1 MYWSNFVGAGS
12 SRHFPF
18 RLISLNHAYPALS
31 RTAEVYPMAK
41 QKLTKSTVESLAA
54 SDQDCVIWDTALP
67 GFGIRV
73 KPSNVKSYIV
83 QYRNRKTGA
92 SRRKTIGQHGP
103 LLTFHKAKER
113 ARIILADALK
123 GNDPVADDREVRDA
137 PTMRELAAD
146 YLEQHAIP
154 KKRPRS
160 VKNDRSMIDRII
172 LPRLGSKKV
181 AAVQSRDIQSL
192 HVAMKKTPYQ
202 ANRLLALL
210 SKMLSLAAKWGWRSD
225 NPVKG
230 IERFQEQR
238 RERWLS
244 DHELSELLAV
254 LMAHPNQR
262 AANAVRL
269 QIMTGARLG
278 EVLKARWSDIDLNRG
293 VWTKP
298 SHHTKQKRTE
308 HIPLSGPTLSLLTE
322 MREKADPIE
331 ANLFPGNASGR
342 PLQDIKKF
350 WKVVTAQ
357 AGIADYRLHDNRHT
371 HASHLVSS
379 GLSLEIVGRLLGH
392 TNPTTTKRYAHIA
405 DSPLRAATERFGAK
419 LDALH
424 KRQEAEIIPIKSRR

>member
-1 MYWSNFVGAGS
+1 
-12 SRHFPF
+12 
-18 RLISLNHAYPALS
+18 
-31 RTAEVYPMAK
+31 MAK
-41 QKLTKSTVESLAA
+41 QKLTKSVVESLTCG
-54 SDQDCVIWDTALP
+54 SEEFVIWDSALP

-73 KPSNVKSYIV
+73 KPSNVKSYVV

-113 ARIILADALK
+113 ARIVLADALK
-123 GNDPVADDREVRDA
+123 GNDPVADDRTVRDA
-137 PTMRELAAD
+137 PTMRQLAAD
-146 YLEQHAIP
+146 YLEQHAVP

-181 AAVQSRDIQSL
+181 AAIQSRDVHSL
-192 HVAMKKTPYQ
+192 HVSMKQTPYQ

-210 SKMLSLAAKWGWRSD
+210 SKMLSLAVKWGWRSD
-225 NPVKG
+225 NPVRG
-230 IERFQEQR
+230 IERFQEAR

-244 DHELSELLAV
+244 DGELSQLLSV
-254 LMAHPNQR
+254 LVAHPNQR

-269 QIMTGARLG
+269 QLLTGARLG
-278 EVLKARWSDIDLNRG
+278 EVLKARWSDFDLERR

-308 HIPLSGPTLSLLTE
+308 HVPLSGPTLTLLTD
-322 MREKADPIE
+322 MRAKAEPQE
-331 ANLFPGNASGR
+331 ANLLPGNAPGR

-357 AGIADYRLHDNRHT
+357 AGIANYRLHDNRHT

-419 LDALH
+419 LDALQASPSLPSAKTRSH
-424 KRQEAEIIPIKSRR
+424 DL

>member
-1 MYWSNFVGAGS
+1 
-12 SRHFPF
+12 
-18 RLISLNHAYPALS
+18 
-31 RTAEVYPMAK
+31 MAK
-41 QKLTKSTVESLAA
+41 KKLSKSTVEGLA
-54 SDQDCVIWDTALP
+54 SSEQDYVIWDRALP
-67 GFGIRV
+67 GFGVRV

-83 QYRNRKTGA
+83 QYRNRKSGT

-103 LLTFHKAKER
+103 LLTFHKAKDR

-123 GNDPVADDREVRDA
+123 GNDPVADDRSVRVA

-154 KKRPRS
+154 KKRARS
-160 VKNDRSMIDRII
+160 VENDRSMIDRII

-181 AAVQSRDIQSL
+181 AAVQTREIQSL
-192 HVAMKKTPYQ
+192 HVAFKRTPYQ
-202 ANRLLALL
+202 ANRLLSLL

-230 IERFQEQR
+230 IERFHEER

-244 DHELSELLAV
+244 DRELTQLLAA
-254 LMAHPNQR
+254 LLAHPNQR
-262 AANAVRL
+262 AANAVRF
-269 QIMTGARLG
+269 QILTGARIG
-278 EVLKARWSDIDLNRG
+278 EVLKARWSDVDLHRG
-293 VWTKP
+293 IWIKP

-308 HIPLSGPTLSLLTE
+308 HIPLSAPTLSLLSD
-322 MREKADPIE
+322 MREAADPT
-331 ANLFPGNASGR
+331 ADYLFPGNASGR

-350 WKVVTAQ
+350 WKGVTAL
-357 AGIADYRLHDNRHT
+357 AGIVDYRLHDNRHT

-392 TNPTTTKRYAHIA
+392 TNPTTTKRYSHIA

-419 LDALH
+419 LDSLH
-424 KRQEAEIIPIKSRR
+424 KRLEAEIVPTGRNDSDSTRSHTINRAVQAE

>member
-1 MYWSNFVGAGS
+1 MLHAALHRGTIFFAT
-12 SRHFPF
+12 F
-18 RLISLNHAYPALS
+18 RLLLLTLRFPGSPQPN
-31 RTAEVYPMAK
+31 MAK
-41 QKLTKSTVESLAA
+41 EKLTKSVVESLT
-54 SDQDCVIWDTALP
+54 SGSEEFVIWDSALP

-73 KPSNVKSYIV
+73 KPSNVKSYVV

-113 ARIILADALK
+113 ARILLADALK
-123 GNDPVADDREVRDA
+123 GNDPVADDRTVRDA
-137 PTMRELAAD
+137 PTMRQLAAD

-181 AAVQSRDIQSL
+181 AAIQSRDVHSL
-192 HVAMKKTPYQ
+192 HVSMKQTPYQ

-210 SKMLSLAAKWGWRSD
+210 SKMLSLAVKWGWRSD
-225 NPVKG
+225 NPVRS
-230 IERFQEQR
+230 IERFQEEQ

-244 DHELSELLAV
+244 DGELCQLLSV
-254 LMAHPNQR
+254 LVAHPNQR

-269 QIMTGARLG
+269 QLLTGARLG
-278 EVLKARWSDIDLNRG
+278 EVLKARWSDFDLERG

-308 HIPLSGPTLSLLTE
+308 HIPLSGPTLTLLTD
-322 MREKADPIE
+322 MRAKAEPQE
-331 ANLFPGNASGR
+331 TNLLPGNASGR

-357 AGIADYRLHDNRHT
+357 AGIANYRLHDNRHT

-419 LDALH
+419 MDALNAGLSRTPAV
-424 KRQEAEIIPIKSRR
+424 RQSRDL

>member
-1 MYWSNFVGAGS
+1 
-12 SRHFPF
+12 
-18 RLISLNHAYPALS
+18 
-31 RTAEVYPMAK
+31 MAK
-41 QKLTKSTVESLAA
+41 QRLTKSMVDKLAPGA
-54 SDQDCVIWDTALP
+54 EDCVIWDSPLP

-73 KPSNVKSYIV
+73 KPSGVKSYIV

-123 GNDPVADDREVRDA
+123 GNDPVADDRAIREA
-137 PTMRELAAD
+137 PTIRHLAAD
-146 YLEQHAIP
+146 YLEQHAAP

-160 VKNDRSMIDRII
+160 VANDRSMINRII
-172 LPRLGSKKV
+172 LPKLGGKKV
-181 AAVQSRDIQSL
+181 ATVQSRDIHLL
-192 HVAMKKTPYQ
+192 HVSMKSTPYQ
-202 ANRLLALL
+202 ANRVLALL
-210 SKMLSLAAKWGWRSD
+210 SKMLTLATKWGWRSN

-230 IERFQEQR
+230 IEQFQEKR

-244 DHELSELLAV
+244 DDELTRLLAV
-254 LMAHPNQR
+254 LADHQNQR
-262 AANAVRL
+262 AANAVRFQL
-269 QIMTGARLG
+269 LTGARPGQALR
-278 EVLKARWSDIDLNRG
+278 ARWSDIDLERG

-308 HIPLSGPTLSLLTE
+308 HIPLSGPALALLAN
-322 MREKADPIE
+322 MRDKATPSE
-331 ANLFPGNASGR
+331 ENLFPGNAAGR
-342 PLQDIKKF
+342 SLQDIKKF
-350 WKVVTAQ
+350 WKAVTAE
-357 AGIADYRLHDNRHT
+357 AVIREYRLHDNRHT

-405 DSPLRAATERFGAK
+405 DTPLRAATERFGAK

-424 KRQEAEIIPIKSRR
+424 KGHKAEIIPLKSPR

>member
-1 MYWSNFVGAGS
+1 
-12 SRHFPF
+12 
-18 RLISLNHAYPALS
+18 
-31 RTAEVYPMAK
+31 MAK
-41 QKLTKSTVESLAA
+41 QKLTKSVVESLTCG
-54 SDQDCVIWDTALP
+54 SEEFVIWDSALP
-67 GFGIRV
+67 GFGMRV
-73 KPSNVKSYIV
+73 KPSNVKSYVV

-113 ARIILADALK
+113 ARIVLADALK
-123 GNDPVADDREVRDA
+123 GNDPVADDRTVRDA
-137 PTMRELAAD
+137 PTMRQLAAD
-146 YLEQHAIP
+146 YLEQHAVP

-181 AAVQSRDIQSL
+181 AAIQSRDVHSL
-192 HVAMKKTPYQ
+192 HVSMKQTPYQ

-210 SKMLSLAAKWGWRSD
+210 SKMLSLAVKWGWRSD
-225 NPVKG
+225 NPVRG
-230 IERFQEQR
+230 IERFQEER

-244 DHELSELLAV
+244 DGELSQLLSV
-254 LMAHPNQR
+254 LVAHPNQR

-269 QIMTGARLG
+269 QLLTGARLG
-278 EVLKARWSDIDLNRG
+278 EVLKARWSDFDLERG

-308 HIPLSGPTLSLLTE
+308 HIPLSGPALTLLTD
-322 MREKADPIE
+322 MRAKAEPQE
-331 ANLFPGNASGR
+331 ANLLPGNASGR
-342 PLQDIKKF
+342 PLRDIKKF

-357 AGIADYRLHDNRHT
+357 AGIANYRLHDNRHT

-419 LDALH
+419 LDALN
-424 KRQEAEIIPIKSRR
+424 AGPSRTPAGSQ

>member
-1 MYWSNFVGAGS
+1 
-12 SRHFPF
+12 
-18 RLISLNHAYPALS
+18 
-31 RTAEVYPMAK
+31 MAT
-41 QKLTKSTVESLAA
+41 QKLTKTTVDKLAPGA
-54 SDQDCVIWDTALP
+54 EDYVIWDAALP

-73 KPSNVKSYIV
+73 KPSNVKSYVV

-123 GNDPVADDREVRDA
+123 GNDPVADDRAIREA
-137 PTMRELAAD
+137 ATMRHLAAD
-146 YLEQHAIP
+146 YLEQHAVP
-154 KKRPRS
+154 KKRLRS
-160 VKNDRSMIDRII
+160 VKNDRSMINRII

-181 AAVQSRDIQSL
+181 AAVQSRDLHLL
-192 HVAMKKTPYQ
+192 HVSMKDTPYQ
-202 ANRLLALL
+202 ANRVLALL
-210 SKMLSLAAKWGWRSD
+210 SKMLSVAVKWGWRSD

-230 IERFQEQR
+230 IERFQEKR

-244 DHELSELLAV
+244 DDELRRLLAV
-254 LMAHPNQR
+254 LANHQNQR
-262 AANAVRL
+262 AANAVRFQL
-269 QIMTGARLG
+269 LTGARLG
-278 EVLKARWSDIDLNRG
+278 EALKARWSDIDLERG

-308 HIPLSGPTLSLLTE
+308 HIPLSGPALVLLAEMQSKANPTE
-322 MREKADPIE
+322 E
-331 ANLFPGNASGR
+331 NLFAGNVTGR

-350 WKVVTAQ
+350 WKAVITE
-357 AGIADYRLHDNRHT
+357 AGISEYRLHDNRHT

-424 KRQEAEIIPIKSRR
+424 KDHKAEIIRLKLQR

>member
-1 MYWSNFVGAGS
+1 
-12 SRHFPF
+12 
-18 RLISLNHAYPALS
+18 
-31 RTAEVYPMAK
+31 MAK

-54 SDQDCVIWDTALP
+54 SDQDYVIWDSALP

-103 LLTFHKAKER
+103 LLTFHRAKER

-123 GNDPVADDREVRDA
+123 GNDPVADDRAVRDA
-137 PTMRELAAD
+137 PTMRQLAAD

-154 KKRPRS
+154 KKRARS
-160 VKNDRSMIDRII
+160 VENDRSMINRII

-181 AAVQSRDIQSL
+181 AAVQSRDIHSL

-210 SKMLSLAAKWGWRSD
+210 SKMLSLAAKWEWRSD

-230 IERFQEQR
+230 IERFQEER

-244 DHELSELLAV
+244 DRELSQLLAV

-269 QIMTGARLG
+269 QILTGARLG
-278 EVLKARWSDIDLNRG
+278 EVLKARWSDIDLNCG

-308 HIPLSGPTLSLLTE
+308 HIPLSGPTLTLLSTCE
-322 MREKADPIE
+322 RKPT
-331 ANLFPGNASGR
+331 PPRQTYS
-342 PLQDIKKF
+342 
-350 WKVVTAQ
+350 Q
-357 AGIADYRLHDNRHT
+357 AM
-371 HASHLVSS
+371 HLVGRYRTSRSFGRASPHRLELPTIGYTTIATPMRPTSFRVASALRSS
-379 GLSLEIVGRLLGH
+379 GAYSA
-392 TNPTTTKRYAHIA
+392 TPTR
-405 DSPLRAATERFGAK
+405 P
-419 LDALH
+419 
-424 KRQEAEIIPIKSRR
+424 RQSVTRI

>member
-1 MYWSNFVGAGS
+1 
-12 SRHFPF
+12 
-18 RLISLNHAYPALS
+18 
-31 RTAEVYPMAK
+31 MAT
-41 QKLTKSTVESLAA
+41 QQLTKATVDKLAPGA
-54 SDQDCVIWDTALP
+54 EDYVIWDAALP

-73 KPSNVKSYIV
+73 KPSNVKSYVV

-123 GNDPVADDREVRDA
+123 GNDPVADDRAIREA
-137 PTMRELAAD
+137 ATMRHLAAD
-146 YLEQHAIP
+146 YLEQHAVP

-160 VKNDRSMIDRII
+160 IDNDRSMINRII

-181 AAVQSRDIQSL
+181 AAVQSRDIHLL
-192 HVAMKKTPYQ
+192 HVAMKNTPYQ
-202 ANRLLALL
+202 ANRVLALL
-210 SKMLSLAAKWGWRSD
+210 SKMLSLAVKWGWRSD

-230 IERFQEQR
+230 IERFQEKR

-244 DHELSELLAV
+244 DDELRRLLVV
-254 LMAHPNQR
+254 LAHHQNQR
-262 AANAVRL
+262 AANAVRFQL
-269 QIMTGARLG
+269 LTGARLG
-278 EVLKARWSDIDLNRG
+278 EALKARWSDIDLERG

-308 HIPLSGPTLSLLTE
+308 HIPLSGPALVLLAEMQSNANPTE
-322 MREKADPIE
+322 ES
-331 ANLFPGNASGR
+331 LFPGNVTGR

-350 WKVVTAQ
+350 WKAVTAE
-357 AGIADYRLHDNRHT
+357 AVISEYRLHDNRHT

-424 KRQEAEIIPIKSRR
+424 KDHKAEIIRLKLQR

>member
-1 MYWSNFVGAGS
+1 
-12 SRHFPF
+12 
-18 RLISLNHAYPALS
+18 
-31 RTAEVYPMAK
+31 MAK
-41 QKLTKSTVESLAA
+41 QKLTKSVVESLTCG
-54 SDQDCVIWDTALP
+54 SEEYVIWDSALP

-123 GNDPVADDREVRDA
+123 GNDPVADDRTVRDA
-137 PTMRELAAD
+137 PTMRQLAAD
-146 YLEQHAIP
+146 YLEQHAVP
-154 KKRPRS
+154 KKRARS

-192 HVAMKKTPYQ
+192 HVSMKKTPYQ

-210 SKMLSLAAKWGWRSD
+210 SKMLSLALKWGWRSD

-230 IERFQEQR
+230 IERFQEER

-244 DHELSELLAV
+244 DRELSQLLSV
-254 LMAHPNQR
+254 LIAHPNER

-269 QIMTGARLG
+269 QLLTGARLG
-278 EVLKARWSDIDLNRG
+278 EVLKARWSDFDLERG

-308 HIPLSGPTLSLLTE
+308 HIPLSGPTLTLLTD
-322 MREKADPIE
+322 MREKGDPNE
-331 ANLFPGNASGR
+331 ANLLPGNASGR

-350 WKVVTAQ
+350 WKAVTEQ

-392 TNPTTTKRYAHIA
+392 TNPTTTKRYAHMA

-424 KRQEAEIIPIKSRR
+424 AAPSLTPARRQSRDL

>member
-1 MYWSNFVGAGS
+1 
-12 SRHFPF
+12 
-18 RLISLNHAYPALS
+18 
-31 RTAEVYPMAK
+31 MAK
-41 QKLTKSTVESLAA
+41 QKLTKSVVESLTCG
-54 SDQDCVIWDTALP
+54 SEEFVIWDSALP

-73 KPSNVKSYIV
+73 KPSNVKSYVV

-113 ARIILADALK
+113 ARIVLADALK
-123 GNDPVADDREVRDA
+123 GNDPVADDRTVRDA
-137 PTMRELAAD
+137 PTMRQLAAD
-146 YLEQHAIP
+146 YLEQHAVP

-160 VKNDRSMIDRII
+160 VKNDRSMIERII

-181 AAVQSRDIQSL
+181 AAIQSRDVHSL
-192 HVAMKKTPYQ
+192 HVSMKQTPYQ

-210 SKMLSLAAKWGWRSD
+210 SKMLSLAVKWGWRSD
-225 NPVKG
+225 NPVRG
-230 IERFQEQR
+230 IERFQEER

-244 DHELSELLAV
+244 DGELSQLLSV
-254 LMAHPNQR
+254 LVAHPNQR

-269 QIMTGARLG
+269 QLLTGARLG
-278 EVLKARWSDIDLNRG
+278 EVLKARWSDFDLERG

-308 HIPLSGPTLSLLTE
+308 HIPLSGPTLTLLTD
-322 MREKADPIE
+322 MRAKAESQE
-331 ANLFPGNASGR
+331 ANLLPGNASGR

-357 AGIADYRLHDNRHT
+357 AGIANYRLHDNRHT

-405 DSPLRAATERFGAK
+405 DSPLRSATERFGAK
-419 LDALH
+419 LDALQPSPSLPSAKPRSH
-424 KRQEAEIIPIKSRR
+424 DL

>member
-1 MYWSNFVGAGS
+1 
-12 SRHFPF
+12 
-18 RLISLNHAYPALS
+18 
-31 RTAEVYPMAK
+31 MAK
-41 QKLTKSTVESLAA
+41 QKLTKSVVESLARG
-54 SDQDCVIWDTALP
+54 SEEYVIWDSALP

-123 GNDPVADDREVRDA
+123 GNDPVADDRTVRDA
-137 PTMRELAAD
+137 PTMRQLAAD
-146 YLEQHAIP
+146 YLEQHAVP
-154 KKRPRS
+154 KKRARS

-192 HVAMKKTPYQ
+192 HVSMKKTPYQ

-210 SKMLSLAAKWGWRSD
+210 SKMLSLAVKWGWRSD

-230 IERFQEQR
+230 IERFQEER

-244 DHELSELLAV
+244 DRELSQLLSV
-254 LMAHPNQR
+254 LIAHPNQR

-269 QIMTGARLG
+269 QLLTGARLG
-278 EVLKARWSDIDLNRG
+278 EVLKARWSDFDLDRG

-308 HIPLSGPTLSLLTE
+308 HIPLSGPTLTLLTD
-322 MREKADPIE
+322 MREKADPNE
-331 ANLFPGNASGR
+331 ANILPGNASGR

-350 WKVVTAQ
+350 WKAVTEQ

-419 LDALH
+419 LDALYAGPSLTPAR
-424 KRQEAEIIPIKSRR
+424 RQSRDL

>member
-1 MYWSNFVGAGS
+1 V
-12 SRHFPF
+12 
-18 RLISLNHAYPALS
+18 
-31 RTAEVYPMAK
+31 AK
-41 QKLTKSTVESLAA
+41 QKLTKSVVESLA
-54 SDQDCVIWDTALP
+54 CGTEEYVIWDSALP

-123 GNDPVADDREVRDA
+123 GNDPVADDRTVRDA
-137 PTMRELAAD
+137 PTMRQLAAD
-146 YLEQHAIP
+146 YLEQHAVP
-154 KKRPRS
+154 KKRARS

-181 AAVQSRDIQSL
+181 VAVQSRDIQSL
-192 HVAMKKTPYQ
+192 HVSMRITPYQ

-210 SKMLSLAAKWGWRSD
+210 SKMLSLAVKWGWRSD

-230 IERFQEQR
+230 IERFQEER

-244 DHELSELLAV
+244 DRELSQLLSV
-254 LMAHPNQR
+254 LISHPNQR

-269 QIMTGARLG
+269 QLLTGARLG
-278 EVLKARWSDIDLNRG
+278 EVLKARWSDFDLERG

-308 HIPLSGPTLSLLTE
+308 HIPLSGPTLTLLTD
-322 MREKADPIE
+322 MREKADPHE
-331 ANLFPGNASGR
+331 ANLLPGNASGR

-424 KRQEAEIIPIKSRR
+424 AAPSLAPARRQSRDL

>member
-1 MYWSNFVGAGS
+1 
-12 SRHFPF
+12 
-18 RLISLNHAYPALS
+18 
-31 RTAEVYPMAK
+31 MAK
-41 QKLTKSTVESLAA
+41 QKLTKSVVESLTCG
-54 SDQDCVIWDTALP
+54 SEEYVIWDSALP

-123 GNDPVADDREVRDA
+123 GNDPVADDRTVRDA
-137 PTMRELAAD
+137 PTMRQLAAD
-146 YLEQHAIP
+146 YLEQHAVP
-154 KKRPRS
+154 KKRARS
-160 VKNDRSMIDRII
+160 VKNDRSMIDRVI

-181 AAVQSRDIQSL
+181 AALQSRDIQSL
-192 HVAMKKTPYQ
+192 HVSMKKTAYQ

-210 SKMLSLAAKWGWRSD
+210 SKMLSLAVKWGWRSD

-230 IERFQEQR
+230 IERFQEER

-244 DHELSELLAV
+244 DRELSQLLSV
-254 LMAHPNQR
+254 LIAHPNQR

-269 QIMTGARLG
+269 QLLTGARLG
-278 EVLKARWSDIDLNRG
+278 EVLKARWSDFDLERG

-308 HIPLSGPTLSLLTE
+308 HIPLSGPTLTLLTD
-322 MREKADPIE
+322 MREKGDPNE
-331 ANLFPGNASGR
+331 ANLLPGNASGR

-350 WKVVTAQ
+350 WKAVTEQ
-357 AGIADYRLHDNRHT
+357 SGIANYRLHDNRHT

-392 TNPTTTKRYAHIA
+392 TNPTTTTRYAHIA

-424 KRQEAEIIPIKSRR
+424 AAPSLTRARRQSRDL